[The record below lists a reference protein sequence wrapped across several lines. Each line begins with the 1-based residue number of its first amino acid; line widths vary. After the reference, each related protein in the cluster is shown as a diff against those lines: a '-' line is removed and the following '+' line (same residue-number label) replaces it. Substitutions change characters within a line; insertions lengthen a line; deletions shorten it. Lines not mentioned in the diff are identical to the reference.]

1 MMWHF
6 ISIGGWYG
14 NSQIGVEIS
23 SYNNKVNINKEWTK
37 DCLVFKIK
45 LMKFNL
51 TFVFSTITL
60 KNIFI

>member
-23 SYNNKVNINKEWTK
+23 SSNNKVNINKEWTK